1 MSHARIEEVSDSD
14 PEIDDP
20 IEYLPSHLD
29 RNIIL
34 PADIPSPSSTS
45 ISHQPSPQIYPQQ
58 PPQAL
63 RPQSSSTPQPPNP
76 AIKRYQTLYPLYFDC
91 TRSKRQGR
99 RVSSSLATPSPLALT
114 LLHALQTIL
123 SSHPLPLAF
132 EPAKTHPK
140 DWSNPG
146 RVRLQLFHPSTHKPL
161 HPTIKSKP
169 HLYILIAK
177 YLQSHPTQS
186 TDPLKLPIDGL
197 APPKPEHLV
206 PPAKPR
212 GWRINDVIPAHS
224 PAMTGGGVNDNFM
237 GDMMKELQNAQGGTG
252 GGNNPLA
259 GMMGALGGIGGGNQA
274 IEQSQTQTQ
283 AQGTKRKMDMEKPKP
298 GQGQK
303 DKSGGGLTF
312 GHSK

>member
-14 PEIDDP
+14 PEVEDP

-34 PADIPSPSSTS
+34 PADIPSRSAPQPTPSQTQTQQPTQSPL
-45 ISHQPSPQIYPQQ
+45 QPSP
-58 PPQAL
+58 
-63 RPQSSSTPQPPNP
+63 SSQRENP
-76 AIKRYQTLYPLYFDC
+76 AIKRYQSLYPLYFDS

-99 RVSSSLATPSPLALT
+99 RVASSLATPSPLALT
-114 LLHALQTIL
+114 ILHALQSIL
-123 SSHPLPLAF
+123 ASHPLPLAF

-146 RVRLQLFHPSTHKPL
+146 RVRLQLFSPTTHKPL
-161 HPTIKSKP
+161 HPTIHSKP
-169 HLYILIAK
+169 HLYLLIAS
-177 YLQSHPTQS
+177 YLQSHPTSS
-186 TDPLKLPIDGL
+186 TDPLLLPISGM
-197 APPKPEHLV
+197 PPPQSSHLV
-206 PPAKPR
+206 PPPKPR
-212 GWRINDVIPAHS
+212 GWKINDVIPTHS

-237 GDMMKELQNAQGGTG
+237 GDMMKEFQNAQGGTAG
-252 GGNNPLA
+252 GGSSNPLA
-259 GMMGALGGIGGGNQA
+259 GMMGALGGGGNQ
-274 IEQSQTQTQ
+274 IEQSQTQ

-303 DKSGGGLTF
+303 DKTGGGLTF